1 MGLSQYLA
9 VARRWWWLLL
19 LTNTVGGASAYLVSR
34 LVTPT
39 YEATTTLLV
48 VHQQESGSVG
58 LSDLQASERLANTFS
73 ELVTVRPVLESAI
86 ARAGLDLTPEELEE
100 RLTVDNP
107 PTTQLLE
114 ITSEASTADAAR
126 DLANVVA
133 DAFIDSNQSA
143 LSSRPGIVSM
153 VESAVAPLEPSEPS
167 PLRNTLLGAFLALL
181 ATAGIVA
188 LVEYL
193 DDTVKDEESVSELTG
208 VPVVGHVA
216 QFKRPLKPGEQ
227 LRAGLD
233 ARSREA
239 EAYRSVRTNL
249 TFTFGSSGGAKRLL
263 VTSPG
268 PGEGKSTTAANLAV
282 VFGLAGSR
290 VVVVDADLRRP
301 TQHRVFGIPN
311 TSGLTNV
318 LANSEVGLA
327 QSVQRT
333 THDGVWLLTS
343 GPIPANPSEL
353 LGSGRMQS
361 VLAALE
367 EHFEIV
373 ILDTPPALAVT
384 DAAVLS
390 SIVSATIVVVKYG
403 KTRSA
408 ELKHTVERLA
418 VAGRPIAGVI
428 INGVRDASST
438 YYYAEYE
445 ARPTTAKGG
454 VRTQRQGSM
463 RPAPAAGKPG
473 GTPVRPR
480 QAPTVRQEPV
490 EPVQPV
496 DSPGQPNHEPPRQG

>member
-1 MGLSQYLA
+1 MGLTQYLA
-9 VARRWWWLLL
+9 IARRWWWLLVL
-19 LTNTVGGASAYLVSR
+19 STFIGGASAFAMSR

-48 VHQQESGSVG
+48 VHQQESGNVG

-86 ARAGLDLTPEELEE
+86 ARAGLDLSAEELKE
-100 RLTVDNP
+100 RLTVNNP

-114 ITSEASTADAAR
+114 ITAEASTADTAR

-188 LVEYL
+188 LAEYL
-193 DDTVKDEESVSELTG
+193 DDTVKNEESVGQLTG

-216 QFKRPLKPGEQ
+216 QFKRPLKAGEQ
-227 LRAGLD
+227 VRAGVD

-239 EAYRSVRTNL
+239 EAYRSIRTNL
-249 TFTFGSSGGAKRLL
+249 TFTFGNVEGAKRLL

-268 PGEGKSTTAANLAV
+268 PGEGKSTTVANLAV

-290 VVVVDADLRRP
+290 VCVVDADLRRP
-301 TQHRVFGIPN
+301 TQHRIFGIPN

-318 LANSEVGLA
+318 LANNEVGLA
-327 QSVQRT
+327 QTVQRT
-333 THDGVWLLTS
+333 AHESVWLLAS

-361 VLAALE
+361 VLSTLE
-367 EHFEIV
+367 EHFDVI

-390 SIVSATIVVVKYG
+390 SIVSATVVVVKHG

-418 VAGRPIAGVI
+418 VAGRPIGGVI
-428 INGVRDASST
+428 INGVQDTSPG
-438 YYYAEYE
+438 YYYVDYDTRSQGSKARE
-445 ARPTTAKGG
+445 RPTGHAP
-454 VRTQRQGSM
+454 M
-463 RPAPAAGKPG
+463 RPVPATAALGPD
-473 GTPVRPR
+473 PVRPR
-480 QAPTVRQEPV
+480 EQPAQVRPRTSPEDGDP
-490 EPVQPV
+490 E
-496 DSPGQPNHEPPRQG
+496 SPGHG